1 MICNAMDWDINV
13 TTPMN
18 YVEALLLYVNERSEK
33 DRLRRLSYEMVVLCL
48 TGKKVF
54 DTKVVIVK
62 GWCLDVRCMDLSPAS
77 IGMGCLLIACEM
89 LECGDTVEKHVDECD
104 GDTALKVCFSR
115 LTILWMMIVSIL
127 GIVNL
132 HSSCYDE
139 DLSSIIHN
147 WRSNKKWSWTVPTMY
162 TDIYL
167 KFIYLY

>member
-62 GWCLDVRCMDLSPAS
+62 G
-77 IGMGCLLIACEM
+77 
-89 LECGDTVEKHVDECD
+89 
-104 GDTALKVCFSR
+104 
-115 LTILWMMIVSIL
+115 
-127 GIVNL
+127 
-132 HSSCYDE
+132 
-139 DLSSIIHN
+139 
-147 WRSNKKWSWTVPTMY
+147 
-162 TDIYL
+162 
-167 KFIYLY
+167 